1 MNLRGER
8 FLIMLINSQMPDAE
22 KYEIVDCRGNKI
34 PYVTAFDTE
43 TNEIELAIRVIP
55 KEGSDITFL
64 SELNGEDV
72 PSECL
77 LHFVLKG
84 AKAQLIVLHE
94 EPKSE
99 AESTTEEKKEV

>member
-1 MNLRGER
+1 
-8 FLIMLINSQMPDAE
+8 MLINSQMPDAE

-84 AKAQLIVLHE
+84 AKAQLSGLYE
-94 EPKSE
+94 KELESE